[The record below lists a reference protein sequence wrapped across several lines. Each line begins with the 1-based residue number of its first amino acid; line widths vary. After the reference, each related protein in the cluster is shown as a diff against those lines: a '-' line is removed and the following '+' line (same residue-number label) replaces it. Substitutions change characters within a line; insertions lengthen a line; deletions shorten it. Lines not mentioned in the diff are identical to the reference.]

1 MSTNLAVAENPPVA
15 EHPAAARR
23 SAPASRTTIA
33 RQLTIGRQMIWAD
46 LLRLRKKRGFMALV
60 LTVVLAPLVIATGYN
75 VIQHASNPALHGPA
89 GGLHNFSRMLELL
102 GVFMG
107 PVAAVLIGA
116 EAGAGDLAAG
126 VFRDNV
132 LTGRSRLALFLARI
146 PAALIVTLTVTA
158 LGLAVGLAATFGF
171 AGGLPTPSSSL
182 ILESAAWLALANG
195 AVCVIAIGVAT
206 LTGSRPGT
214 ITALIAWELVLSPL
228 LVQSASLGSLR
239 HGLLDGVLLF
249 LKPGPQTGPVI
260 TMSVGVAIVVTVLW
274 LVIIPSLGAWRTR
287 TRDA

>member
-1 MSTNLAVAENPPVA
+1 MSTNLTVADDAVVVRPRT
-15 EHPAAARR
+15 PANQ
-23 SAPASRTTIA
+23 STLS
-33 RQLTIGRQMIWAD
+33 RQLTIARQMIWAD

-60 LTVVLAPLVIATGYN
+60 LVVVLAPVVIATGYN
-75 VIQHASNPALHGPA
+75 VIEHASNPAAHGPA
-89 GGLHNFSRMLELL
+89 GGLHNFARLLELL

-132 LTGRSRLALFLARI
+132 LTGRSRMALFLARI
-146 PAALIVTLTVTA
+146 PAALIVTLTVSA
-158 LGLAVGLAATFGF
+158 LGLAVGLAVTFGF
-171 AGGLPTPSSSL
+171 AGGLPTPSASL

-195 AVCVIAIGVAT
+195 AVCVIAVGLAS

-214 ITALIAWELVLSPL
+214 ITALIGWQLVLSPL
-228 LVQSASLGSLR
+228 LVQSASLGSAR
-239 HGLLDGVLLF
+239 DGLLDGVLLF

-260 TMSVGVAIVVTVLW
+260 TMSVAVAIVVTVLW
-274 LVIIPSLGAWRTR
+274 LLIIPALGAWRTR

>member
-1 MSTNLAVAENPPVA
+1 MSRE
-15 EHPAAARR
+15 
-23 SAPASRTTIA
+23 
-33 RQLTIGRQMIWAD
+33 LTVMRQMVSAD

-60 LTVVLAPLVIATGYN
+60 LAVVLAPLVIWTGYQ
-75 VIQHASNPALHGPA
+75 VIEHASNPAHYGPA
-89 GGLHNFSRMLELL
+89 GGVNHFVRMLDLL

-132 LTGRSRLALFLARI
+132 LTGRSRLALFLSRI
-146 PAALIVTLTVTA
+146 PAALAVTFAVIG
-158 LGLAVGLAATFGF
+158 LGLAVGLAVTFGF
-171 AGGLPTPSSSL
+171 AGGQATPGLSL

-195 AVCVIAIGVAT
+195 VVCVIAIGLAS

-214 ITALIAWELVLSPL
+214 ITALIGWELVLSPM
-228 LVQSASLGSLR
+228 LVQANSLGSLR
-239 HGLLDGVLLF
+239 RGLLDAVMLF
-249 LKPGPQTGPVI
+249 LKPGPADGAPVI
-260 TMSVGVAIVVTVLW
+260 LMPVAVAIVVSALW
-274 LVIIPSLGAWRTR
+274 LVILPALGAWRTQ

>member
-1 MSTNLAVAENPPVA
+1 MSRDLTV
-15 EHPAAARR
+15 
-23 SAPASRTTIA
+23 A
-33 RQLTIGRQMIWAD
+33 RQMVGAD

-60 LTVVLAPLVIATGYN
+60 LAVVLAPLLIWTGYQ
-75 VIQHASNPALHGPA
+75 VIEHASNPAQYGPA
-89 GGLHNFSRMLELL
+89 GGVSHFVRMLDLL

-132 LTGRSRLALFLARI
+132 LTGRSRFALFLARI
-146 PAALIVTLTVTA
+146 PAALAVTFAVTA
-158 LGLAVGLAATFGF
+158 LGFAVGLAVTFGS
-171 AGGLPTPSSSL
+171 AGGLPTPSLSL

-195 AVCVIAIGVAT
+195 VVCVIAIGLAT

-214 ITALIAWELVLSPL
+214 ITALIGWELVLSPL
-228 LVQSASLGSLR
+228 LLQANSLGSLR
-239 HGLLDGVLLF
+239 RALLDGVLVF
-249 LKPGPQTGPVI
+249 LKPGPPSGAPAI
-260 TMSVGVAIVVTVLW
+260 SMSLALAVVVTVVW
-274 LVIIPSLGAWRTR
+274 LLVLPALGAWRTQ